1 MGSNATGHIRTLVR
15 HRKTIAQHR
24 KAIARHRKAIARHKR
39 TIAQHKETIAQKEH
53 NLAIS
58 QKRFV
63 ETADVLDA
71 TLLLLSK
78 TIELKDPYTSGHS
91 SRVADIAV
99 RFVQT
104 KQTGLEPEHVSCLRY
119 ASYIHDIGKLGISEA
134 ILNKPTLLT
143 EAERIMIQYHPNLGR
158 NLLRH
163 LGLDQHI
170 TLAILHHHEDYDG
183 GGYPAG
189 LKGEAIPLVARIL
202 RLADFYDAVTS
213 DRPYRKAYR
222 HKQALQLMKDNE
234 HCFDPN
240 LLPLFLDFIA

>member
-1 MGSNATGHIRTLVR
+1 MGNKATDHSE
-15 HRKTIAQHR
+15 TIAKHQEI
-24 KAIARHRKAIARHKR
+24 IAK
-39 TIAQHKETIAQKEH
+39 QKETIAKHKKIIAKHEETIANREH

-99 RFVQT
+99 RFVKANET
-104 KQTGLEPEHVSCLRY
+104 NLDKSHLSCLRY
-119 ASYIHDIGKLGISEA
+119 AAFIHDIGKLGISEA

-143 EAERIMIQYHPNLGR
+143 EAERIMIQYHPNLGK

-163 LGLDQHI
+163 LGLDENI

-183 GGYPAG
+183 GGYPDG
-189 LKGEAIPLVARIL
+189 LKGEAIPLIARIL

-213 DRPYRKAYR
+213 DRPYRKAYS
-222 HKQALQLMKDNE
+222 HKQALKIMRENE
-234 HCFDPN
+234 NCFDPD
-240 LLPLFLDFIA
+240 LLPMFLDFMA